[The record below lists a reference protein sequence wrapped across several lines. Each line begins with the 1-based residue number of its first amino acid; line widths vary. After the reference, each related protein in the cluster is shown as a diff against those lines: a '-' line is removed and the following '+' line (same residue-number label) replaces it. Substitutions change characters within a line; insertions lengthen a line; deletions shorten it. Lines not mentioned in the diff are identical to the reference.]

1 MTPDDI
7 LSAYLKSDV
16 APARDLVFEAT
27 VAERIARRRAVASV
41 AALAPW
47 CAAAAAGLWGLQ
59 PVLPALGAINADLS
73 MAACVLVAAGL
84 SALGLVTVVRQAT
97 RG

>member
-7 LSAYLKSDV
+7 LNAYLKADA

-27 VAERIARRRAVASV
+27 VAERVARRRAVASV
-41 AALAPW
+41 AALVPW

-59 PVLPALGAINADLS
+59 PALSMLGGVEADLETIASALTIAGVSALGAMAVLRQLS
-73 MAACVLVAAGL
+73 
-84 SALGLVTVVRQAT
+84 

>member
-7 LSAYLKSDV
+7 LSVYLKADT
-16 APARDLVFEAT
+16 APARDLAFEAM
-27 VAERIARRRAVASV
+27 VAERIARRRAIASV
-41 AALAPW
+41 AALVPW

-59 PVLPALGAINADLS
+59 PVLETLGAVEADL
-73 MAACVLVAAGL
+73 APVATVLAAAGL
-84 SALGLVTVVRQAT
+84 SVVGLLAILRHAT

>member
-7 LSAYLKSDV
+7 LSTYLKADT

-47 CAAAAAGLWGLQ
+47 CAAAAVGLWGLR
-59 PVLPALGAINADLS
+59 PVLPMLDAIDGNLS
-73 MAACVLVAAGL
+73 VVASVLAAAGL
-84 SALGLVTVVRQAT
+84 SALGLVTVIRQAT

>member
-7 LSAYLKSDV
+7 LSAYLKTDA

-27 VAERIARRRAVASV
+27 VAERIARRRAIASV
-41 AALAPW
+41 AALVPW

-59 PVLPALGAINADLS
+59 PVLQTLGGVEADLG
-73 MAACVLVAAGL
+73 MVAGVLAAAGL
-84 SALGLVTVVRQAT
+84 SALGLVAVVRQAT